1 MSIFMVIGLPGSGKT
16 TKALELQQ
24 KHGGIILSA
33 EGLFKPF
40 NFKSAISNEARFHA
54 NRLVLFMAVQAIE
67 DGVECIII
75 DDSSS
80 LRSHNQDSFRKLAE
94 VSGRKFELVKSGTPW
109 ENDVDEC
116 MKRTSLKISKS
127 SMQSLK
133 ALL

>member
-1 MSIFMVIGLPGSGKT
+1 MNIFVVRGLPGSGKT

-40 NFKSAISNEARFHA
+40 NFKSAINNEAMFHA
-54 NRLVLFMAVQAIE
+54 NRLILFMAVQAIE
-67 DGVECIII
+67 DGVECIIV

-80 LRSHNQDSFRKLAE
+80 LKEHHQDSFRRLAE
-94 VSGRKFELVKSGTPW
+94 VSGRKFELVKPGTPW
-109 ENDVDEC
+109 EEDVDEC

-127 SMQSLK
+127 SMQSLR